1 MQKKWYLVYTKPKCE
16 KKVSALL
23 TKRKIEN
30 FCPQNQKQIKHL
42 RKSKLVNEPL
52 FNSYV
57 FVRVEEE
64 KLSVVKSI
72 ESVLN
77 LVFWKGVPAII
88 NEEEIQIIKS
98 FVNDHQNIRIER
110 SCVNVADF
118 AKMVDPPSYTIDGN
132 ILMLK
137 NTSVK
142 VNLPSLGY
150 ILIAEID
157 RDEAIIGRQATF
169 IKELSLQ

>member
-1 MQKKWYLVYTKPKCE
+1 MQKNWYLVYTKPKCE
-16 KKVSALL
+16 KKVTALL

-57 FVRVEEE
+57 FVCIE
-64 KLSVVKSI
+64 KENLPPIKNI
-72 ESVLN
+72 ENVLN
-77 LVFWKGVPAII
+77 VVFWKGVPAII
-88 NEEEIQIIKS
+88 SEDEIDIIKN
-98 FVNDHQNIRIER
+98 FVTDHKDIRIEKSR
-110 SCVNVADF
+110 VNTEDF
-118 AKMVDPPSYTIDGN
+118 AKVVDPPSYTIDGN
-132 ILMLK
+132 ILTLK

-150 ILIAEID
+150 ILIAEIE
-157 RDEAIIGRQATF
+157 REEAVLGRQSTF
-169 IKELSLQ
+169 SKELSLQ

>member
-23 TKRKIEN
+23 TKRKIES

-42 RKSKLVNEPL
+42 RKSRFVFEPL

-57 FVRVEEE
+57 FVLIEEE
-64 KLSVVKSI
+64 KLPQIKTT
-72 ESVLN
+72 ENVLN
-77 LVFWKGVPAII
+77 VVFWKGVPAII
-88 NEEEIQIIKS
+88 NEEEINIIKNFVNNHNDIKIERS
-98 FVNDHQNIRIER
+98 FVNVE
-110 SCVNVADF
+110 DF
-118 AKMVDPPSYTIDGN
+118 AKVVDPPAYTMDGN

-137 NTSVK
+137 NTFLK

-150 ILIAEID
+150 ILIAEIN
-157 RDEAIIGRQATF
+157 REEAVLGRPATF
-169 IKELSLQ
+169 SKELSLQ